1 MLQCLNVTKFQNCE
15 VTMLQCCKVAM
26 LQSCKVANLQC
37 CNVAMLQSFKVAKL
51 QSCNFEQST
60 ARTPTTG
67 TPHARANFAKLQSLH
82 FETCYLRTYRCP
94 DMWASWAVAAKNQTK
109 KYLCLDEWRAIVS
122 DQHLF
127 PLSFKSFSKSH
138 ISLKFGYFYPNF
150 CMWSRIIP
158 YKLLIAIGGQI
169 WLH

>member
-1 MLQCLNVTKFQNCE
+1 MRKGRDGGKKREGNRERREKTDGNSGHYVIASSRPPERQPLE
-15 VTMLQCCKVAM
+15 
-26 LQSCKVANLQC
+26 
-37 CNVAMLQSFKVAKL
+37 
-51 QSCNFEQST
+51 
-60 ARTPTTG
+60 RR

-109 KYLCLDEWRAIVS
+109 KYLCLDEWQAIVS